1 MISGMQTI
9 IYREVGRGAPLF
21 PLDMRDPPSLH
32 GNMEGGQ
39 FGIPCALVVF
49 CHLPLGCSTENYSS
63 IETAYHPTSGQ
74 TTSLT
79 GGCNPRNII
88 GQQGIMVPNMVEHGN
103 QNRKMQSLTR

>member
-79 GGCNPRNII
+79 GGCNPRNI